1 MEDTFGKYS
10 DIEIV
15 ADAVD
20 PIYRVR
26 IVECVREGGLMRFE
40 KRCLLVPR
48 GNLEP
53 LVSELVR
60 KSKKYGK

>member
-1 MEDTFGKYS
+1 MEGTFERYP
-10 DIEIV
+10 DIEMV
-15 ADAVD
+15 ADPAD
-20 PIYRVR
+20 PVYRVR

-48 GNLEP
+48 GDLEP